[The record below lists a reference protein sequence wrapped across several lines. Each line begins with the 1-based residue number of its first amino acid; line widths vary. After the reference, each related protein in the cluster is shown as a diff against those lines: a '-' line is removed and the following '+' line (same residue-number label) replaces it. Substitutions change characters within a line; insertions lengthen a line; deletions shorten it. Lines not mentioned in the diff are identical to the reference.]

1 MFNRD
6 YLIHYGVNGMKW
18 GYRKARKEFDQ
29 MQDQAERDVRKKL
42 NIQKRYDDA
51 YEFARKNNIDI
62 DSRNYSGSKEE
73 RTFFKMLRDADKLE
87 YNIPDK
93 SKILASKRFVEK
105 YGQKE
110 LTKLNMATQTRVTL
124 AGMSL
129 AAVPFAI
136 VAGAIAL
143 ATRDH

>member
-6 YLIHYGVNGMKW
+6 YLAHYGVNGMKW

-42 NIQKRYDDA
+42 KIQKRYDDA

-62 DSRNYSGSKEE
+62 RNYRGSKEE
-73 RTFFKMLRDADKLE
+73 RTFFKMLSDVDKLE

-110 LTKLNMATQTRVTL
+110 LTKLNMATQTRATL

-129 AAVPFAI
+129 SAIPFAV

-143 ATRDH
+143 ATIDH